1 MAFVSTFELLLKP
14 QLPKAITAS
23 RPELAGLTRTVI
35 QGYFLTISNITD
47 NLIYLSV
54 VFTTRTPGIERGK
67 VLALLDTLG
76 TNDPTSEVF
85 DGVGEIKKTRFT
97 FPVNAND
104 TGLFILQPNAL
115 DKALVA
121 ASNFEVRGYVEIAL
135 SSVST
140 PKTAQIIVTP
150 EHRGTFFGTSALSI
164 PSDKSELGEI
174 AYALPLANG
183 QSLFN
188 LGKDL

>member
-14 QLPKAITAS
+14 QLPKAVTTN
-23 RPELAGLTRTVI
+23 RPELAALTRNVI
-35 QGYFLTISNITD
+35 QGYFLSISNITE
-47 NLIYLSV
+47 NLVFLSV
-54 VFTTRTPGIERGK
+54 VFTTRTPGLEKGK

-76 TNDPTSEVF
+76 GNDPTSEEF
-85 DGVGEIKKTRFT
+85 GGIGEIKKTRFT
-97 FPVNAND
+97 FPINAND

-121 ASNFEVRGYVEIAL
+121 ASNFELRGYVEIFL

-140 PKTAQIIVTP
+140 PKTAQLLITP

-174 AYALPLANG
+174 AYTLPLADG
-183 QSLFN
+183 KSLFE
-188 LGKDL
+188 LGKDS